1 MTTADRTTA
10 RAAGRGGVAV
20 LGAKV
25 FFILA
30 GFVQQTLVR
39 GAIGLAGTGALSR
52 VLAVASVFNNVVV
65 SSSIQGVSRAVA
77 GAHDS
82 KEEAFRATLRVHAP
96 IALGLGV
103 LFFVSAPWI
112 AAFEGAEHITTPLRV
127 MAGVIVIYGVYAPL
141 IGSLNGR
148 AMFTRQAA
156 LDVVAATLRT
166 FGLLG
171 MGYLFFSRGSSGVL
185 GSTLGVLLAASCVL
199 PLALRWTGIGKAAP
213 LSSAEI
219 PSPRIYLAMLVPLAV
234 AQLFTNGVMQ
244 IDITLLGRFLSF
256 GALHTGLA
264 PSEATR
270 SADEWVAV
278 YRFSQFFAFLPYQLV
293 FSITQI
299 LFPMVARAHA
309 EGDRVAV
316 RQYVE
321 RGARLGAIACGLL
334 VTVVVTVPG
343 SVLNFAYGH
352 EVAERGASTL
362 RVLAIGQGAFTL
374 FGIANTVLA
383 SLGRERIA
391 AVLSLVALFAV
402 AGFCTVAAREA
413 PYGEAQ
419 LQATALATSVALGL
433 ALVAAT
439 FVVRKAAGGF
449 VPLKTAVRAGIGVS
463 FGAVVGTHLP
473 IFGKLMTPVVCLAI
487 ATSFVVYLVLA
498 RELTPADA
506 AMVRALVGRN
516 KT

>member
-1 MTTADRTTA
+1 MANPERTTA

-65 SSSIQGVSRAVA
+65 SSSIQGVSRTVA
-77 GAHDS
+77 GARDS

-103 LFFVSAPWI
+103 LFFLAAPWI
-112 AAFEGAEHITTPLRV
+112 AAFEGAPHITTPLR
-127 MAGVIVIYGVYAPL
+127 MMSGVLAIYGVYAPL

-156 LDVVAATLRT
+156 LDVFAATLRT

-171 MGYLFFSRGSSGVL
+171 MGYLFFSRGGSGVL
-185 GSTLGVLLAASCVL
+185 GSTLGVLIAASCVL
-199 PLALRWTGIGKAAP
+199 PLALRWTGIGKASRG
-213 LSSAEI
+213 SSPEV
-219 PSPRIYLAMLVPLAV
+219 PSAGIYLATLVPLAV

-256 GALHTGLA
+256 GALGSGLVA
-264 PSEATR
+264 ADATR

-293 FSITQI
+293 FSITQV

-334 VTVVVTVPG
+334 VTIVVTVPG

-374 FGIANTVLA
+374 FGIASTVLA

-391 AVLSLVALFAV
+391 AVLSLVTLCAVALFV
-402 AGFCTVAAREA
+402 TLAAREA
-413 PYGEAQ
+413 PYGLPQ

-433 ALVAAT
+433 ALAAAT
-439 FVVRKAAGGF
+439 FVVRKSAGGF
-449 VPLKTAVRAGIGVS
+449 VPLVTFVRASAGVAIG
-463 FGAVVGTHLP
+463 AIAGTHLP
-473 IFGKLMTPVVCLAI
+473 IFGKLLTPFVCLGI
-487 ATSFVVYLVLA
+487 AAAYVGYLVVT
-498 RELTPADA
+498 RELTSADA
-506 AMVRALVGRN
+506 AMIRTLGGR
-516 KT
+516 KGT